1 MSYSLDCFM
10 IKITDIDIVYF
21 RMIWSMLM
29 PFVYILIY
37 LFAYLVALIFN
48 KTTYNFGTI
57 STCLLYLYSY
67 IQPNFIGGLTS
78 LLAYR

>member
-1 MSYSLDCFM
+1 
-10 IKITDIDIVYF
+10 
-21 RMIWSMLM
+21 MIWSMLM

-37 LFAYLVALIFN
+37 LSAYLIALLLN
-48 KTTYNFGTI
+48 KTAYNFGTI